1 MRNIEF
7 HHRQIKQTSKLS
19 LVLTLVY
26 PHHYTPDDNIIM
38 CCLSR
43 EINHQRGDDKIE
55 QTERKIT
62 QNFTFFPICSRNPLH
77 TPLWFINK
85 TKNSFSLLIVPQ
97 RDLESSRTILHIK
110 VAATPGWMLIES
122 FRVCS
127 WINVLSRDS
136 YHRRRIIHSSQIS

>member
-43 EINHQRGDDKIE
+43 EIISAAMIKFNKQKE
-55 QTERKIT
+55 KLRKILHSFRFVVEIHST
-62 QNFTFFPICSRNPLH
+62 LH
-77 TPLWFINK
+77 TPLFINK

-97 RDLESSRTILHIK
+97 RDIESCRTIMHIK
-110 VAATPGWMLIES
+110 VAITQG
-122 FRVCS
+122 
-127 WINVLSRDS
+127 
-136 YHRRRIIHSSQIS
+136 